1 MDVDFLTRFWLS
13 GRLEK
18 LSDASTFALLLYREQ
33 KKLNV
38 SLLIKQTNKET
49 IVKPLTSMS
58 DQDQDQDRNSPYNT
72 ATISSKGIQYQI
84 LRTNITRIVWQ
95 AVRRITTIMR
105 LGSDRF
111 RETRALDVKLNCI
124 EIQSLFKEIKWLNQ
138 VSLLTAVVVAS
149 KLPET
154 FLLNEL
160 KHVLAI

>member
-1 MDVDFLTRFWLS
+1 MQVHVPFYS
-13 GRLEK
+13 IK
-18 LSDASTFALLLYREQ
+18 SK

-38 SLLIKQTNKET
+38 SLLIKQTSKET
-49 IVKPLTSMS
+49 IFNPLTSMS
-58 DQDQDQDRNSPYNT
+58 DQDQDRNSPYNT

-95 AVRRITTIMR
+95 TVRRITTIMR
-105 LGSDRF
+105 LGIDRI

-124 EIQSLFKEIKWLNQ
+124 EIQSLFKEIKWLYQ

>member
-1 MDVDFLTRFWLS
+1 M
-13 GRLEK
+13 
-18 LSDASTFALLLYREQ
+18 
-33 KKLNV
+33 NV
-38 SLLIKQTNKET
+38 SLLIKQTSKET

-58 DQDQDQDRNSPYNT
+58 DQDQDRNSPYNT
-72 ATISSKGIQYQI
+72 ATITSKGIQYQI

-95 AVRRITTIMR
+95 TVRRITTIMR
-105 LGSDRF
+105 LGSDRI

-160 KHVLAI
+160 KQKKTRRKYITFLLDCGTSNTEDKTSTK

>member
-1 MDVDFLTRFWLS
+1 
-13 GRLEK
+13 
-18 LSDASTFALLLYREQ
+18 
-33 KKLNV
+33 
-38 SLLIKQTNKET
+38 
-49 IVKPLTSMS
+49 MS
-58 DQDQDQDRNSPYNT
+58 DQDQDRNSPYNT

-84 LRTNITRIVWQ
+84 LRTNITRIIWQ
-95 AVRRITTIMR
+95 TVRRITTIMR

-111 RETRALDVKLNCI
+111 RETRAHDVKLNCI

-138 VSLLTAVVVAS
+138 VSLLIAVVVAS

>member
-1 MDVDFLTRFWLS
+1 MLVHLPFYS
-13 GRLEK
+13 IK
-18 LSDASTFALLLYREQ
+18 SK

-38 SLLIKQTNKET
+38 SLLIKQTSKET

-58 DQDQDQDRNSPYNT
+58 DQDQDRNSPYNT

-95 AVRRITTIMR
+95 TVRRITTIMR
-105 LGSDRF
+105 LGSDRI

>member
-1 MDVDFLTRFWLS
+1 MQVHLPFYS
-13 GRLEK
+13 IK
-18 LSDASTFALLLYREQ
+18 SK

-38 SLLIKQTNKET
+38 SLLIKQTSKET
-49 IVKPLTSMS
+49 IFNPLTSMS
-58 DQDQDQDRNSPYNT
+58 DQDQDRNSPYNT

-84 LRTNITRIVWQ
+84 LRTNISRIVWQ
-95 AVRRITTIMR
+95 TVRRITTIMR
-105 LGSDRF
+105 LGSDRI

-124 EIQSLFKEIKWLNQ
+124 EIQSLFKEIKWLYQ

>member
-1 MDVDFLTRFWLS
+1 MQVHLPFYS
-13 GRLEK
+13 IK
-18 LSDASTFALLLYREQ
+18 SK

-38 SLLIKQTNKET
+38 SLLIKQTSKET
-49 IVKPLTSMS
+49 IFNPLTSMS
-58 DQDQDQDRNSPYNT
+58 DQDQDRNSPYNT

-95 AVRRITTIMR
+95 TVRRITTIMR
-105 LGSDRF
+105 LGSDRI

-124 EIQSLFKEIKWLNQ
+124 EIQSLFKEIKWLYQ

-149 KLPET
+149 KLTET

>member
-1 MDVDFLTRFWLS
+1 
-13 GRLEK
+13 
-18 LSDASTFALLLYREQ
+18 
-33 KKLNV
+33 
-38 SLLIKQTNKET
+38 
-49 IVKPLTSMS
+49 MS
-58 DQDQDQDRNSPYNT
+58 DQDQDRNSPYNT

-95 AVRRITTIMR
+95 TVRRITTIMR

-111 RETRALDVKLNCI
+111 RKTRALDVKLNCI
-124 EIQSLFKEIKWLNQ
+124 EIQSLFKEIKWLYQ

>member
-1 MDVDFLTRFWLS
+1 MQVHLPFYS
-13 GRLEK
+13 IK
-18 LSDASTFALLLYREQ
+18 SK

-38 SLLIKQTNKET
+38 SLLIKQTSKET
-49 IVKPLTSMS
+49 IFDPLTSMS
-58 DQDQDQDRNSPYNT
+58 DQDQDRNSPYNT

-95 AVRRITTIMR
+95 TVRRITTIMR
-105 LGSDRF
+105 LGSDRI

-138 VSLLTAVVVAS
+138 VSLRTAVVVAS

>member
-1 MDVDFLTRFWLS
+1 MQVHVPFYS
-13 GRLEK
+13 IK
-18 LSDASTFALLLYREQ
+18 SK

-38 SLLIKQTNKET
+38 SLLIKQTSKET
-49 IVKPLTSMS
+49 IFNPLTSMS
-58 DQDQDQDRNSPYNT
+58 DQDQDRNSPYNT
-72 ATISSKGIQYQI
+72 TTISSKGIQYQI

-95 AVRRITTIMR
+95 TVRRITTIMR
-105 LGSDRF
+105 LGSDRI

-138 VSLLTAVVVAS
+138 VSLLIAVVVAS

>member
-1 MDVDFLTRFWLS
+1 MQVHVPFYS
-13 GRLEK
+13 IK
-18 LSDASTFALLLYREQ
+18 SK

-38 SLLIKQTNKET
+38 SLLIKQTSKET
-49 IVKPLTSMS
+49 IFNPLTSMS
-58 DQDQDQDRNSPYNT
+58 DQDQDRNSPYNT

-95 AVRRITTIMR
+95 TVRRITTIMR
-105 LGSDRF
+105 LGSDRI

-138 VSLLTAVVVAS
+138 VSLLIAVVVAS

>member
-1 MDVDFLTRFWLS
+1 MQVHLPFYS
-13 GRLEK
+13 IK
-18 LSDASTFALLLYREQ
+18 SK

-38 SLLIKQTNKET
+38 SLLIKQTSKET
-49 IVKPLTSMS
+49 IFNPLTSMS
-58 DQDQDQDRNSPYNT
+58 DQDQDRNSPYNN

-95 AVRRITTIMR
+95 TVRRITTIMR
-105 LGSDRF
+105 LGSDRI

>member
-1 MDVDFLTRFWLS
+1 M
-13 GRLEK
+13 
-18 LSDASTFALLLYREQ
+18 
-33 KKLNV
+33 NV
-38 SLLIKQTNKET
+38 SLLIKQTSKET

-58 DQDQDQDRNSPYNT
+58 DQDQDRNSPYNT
-72 ATISSKGIQYQI
+72 ATITSKGIQYQI

-95 AVRRITTIMR
+95 TVRRITTIMR

-160 KHVLAI
+160 KQKKTRRKYITFLLDCGTSNTEDKTSTK

>member
-1 MDVDFLTRFWLS
+1 MQVHLPFYS
-13 GRLEK
+13 IK
-18 LSDASTFALLLYREQ
+18 SK

-38 SLLIKQTNKET
+38 SLLIKQTSKET
-49 IVKPLTSMS
+49 IFNPLTSMS
-58 DQDQDQDRNSPYNT
+58 DQDQDRNSPYNT

-95 AVRRITTIMR
+95 TVRRITTIMR
-105 LGSDRF
+105 LGSDRI

-124 EIQSLFKEIKWLNQ
+124 EIQSLFKEIKWLYQ

>member
-1 MDVDFLTRFWLS
+1 M
-13 GRLEK
+13 
-18 LSDASTFALLLYREQ
+18 
-33 KKLNV
+33 NV
-38 SLLIKQTNKET
+38 SLLIKQTSKET
-49 IVKPLTSMS
+49 IFNPLTSMS
-58 DQDQDQDRNSPYNT
+58 DQDQDRNSPYNT

-95 AVRRITTIMR
+95 TVRRITTIMR
-105 LGSDRF
+105 LGSDRI

-138 VSLLTAVVVAS
+138 VSLLIAVVVAS

>member
-1 MDVDFLTRFWLS
+1 MQVHVPFYS
-13 GRLEK
+13 IK
-18 LSDASTFALLLYREQ
+18 SK

-38 SLLIKQTNKET
+38 SLLIKQTSKET
-49 IVKPLTSMS
+49 IFNPLTSMS
-58 DQDQDQDRNSPYNT
+58 DQDQDRNSPYNT

-95 AVRRITTIMR
+95 TVRRITTIMR
-105 LGSDRF
+105 LGSDRI

-124 EIQSLFKEIKWLNQ
+124 EIQSLFKEIKWLYQ